1 MNDHDTEAFVGSFRF
16 GRDELTTFL
25 EAIRPGE
32 EFSLLVT
39 GNSMVPFLLDRRSTV
54 FLIREEAYVPRVGD
68 IVLFRRVGGAYVLH
82 RVHKIRKDGLLV
94 INGDA
99 QRWTELILPQQVCCR
114 VTHFARTKKDI
125 RADATSQRF
134 YRWVWRHLRLIHG
147 VAASGYYYWH
157 RIPYKLGF
165 KKDPQ

>member
-1 MNDHDTEAFVGSFRF
+1 MNDHDMEAFGGSLQI
-16 GRDELTTFL
+16 GRGELTAFL
-25 EAIRPGE
+25 LTMQPGE
-32 EFSLLVT
+32 ELSMLVT
-39 GNSMVPFLLDRRSTV
+39 GNSMVPFLLNRRSTV
-54 FLIREEAYVPRVGD
+54 YLIRDEVYEPHVGD
-68 IVLFRRVGGAYVLH
+68 IVLFRRVDGTYVLH

-99 QRWTELILPQQVCCR
+99 QRWTELILPRQVCCH
-114 VTHFARTKKDI
+114 VTHFVRTKKDI
-125 RADATSQRF
+125 RVDAASQRF

-157 RIPYKLGF
+157 RVPYKLGF